1 MKTAKALVVPLLFSA
16 LGAGLSA
23 QVSAQTQP
31 LNHPVPAKDPGV
43 RAGSVGAGQPL
54 STLSGA
60 QLQHFQ
66 DGFDRF
72 IEVDSVSGNVA
83 GEEGHGLGPGYNATS
98 CGACHS
104 QPFAGGTSPSM
115 SAFPFV
121 GPNPQIAA
129 ATVDGAHNSIPPFIT
144 ADGPVR
150 ETRFPFVLN
159 SHGGLSQTAD
169 GGVHAIYSIAG
180 RSDAPGCA
188 LAQPNYD
195 QMLQLGNVIFRIP
208 TPVFG
213 AGLIENIADATILA
227 NMNANS
233 SLKHA
238 LGIGG
243 HTNTNGNDGSITRF
257 GWKAQNKSLEIFSG
271 EAYNVEMGV
280 TNELFPNK
288 RANPP
293 ANCIFNGT
301 PEDHTNFDEA
311 GTAIL
316 SDTVGFTTFMRF
328 LAPPTPSSVG
338 IPGNPS
344 AQSIQNGKN
353 LFGQVHC
360 DLCHTSSLQTAASG
374 FTAALDNRSAA
385 LYSDLLVHNMGTGL
399 SDQVGQGGAGPSEF
413 RSAPLWGAG
422 QRVFFLHDGR
432 ATPQNGGLL
441 TAIQAHA
448 SSGSEANG
456 VIFLF
461 NVLSESQKQDVLNFL
476 RSL

>member
-1 MKTAKALVVPLLFSA
+1 MKTVTTLVIPLLFSTM
-16 LGAGLSA
+16 GAGLSA
-23 QVSAQTQP
+23 PVSAQQQTA
-31 LNHPVPAKDPGV
+31 NSSTPAKDPGV
-43 RAGSVGAGQPL
+43 RAGSIGAGLPL

-60 QLQHFQ
+60 QLQYFD

-83 GEEGHGLGPGYNATS
+83 GEEGRGLGPGYNATS

-115 SAFPFV
+115 SAYPFV
-121 GPNPQIAA
+121 GPNPQVAA
-129 ATVDGAHNSIPPFIT
+129 ATADGAHNTVPSFIT
-144 ADGPVR
+144 IDGPVR
-150 ETRFPFVLN
+150 ETRFPFVIN
-159 SHGGLSQTAD
+159 SNGGLSQTPD

-188 LAQPNYD
+188 MAQPNYE
-195 QMLQLGNVIFRIP
+195 QAQQLGNLIFRIP

-213 AGLIENIADATILA
+213 AGLIENIADATILT
-227 NMNANS
+227 NMNTNS
-233 SLKHA
+233 SLKHV

-243 HTNTNGNDGSITRF
+243 HPNTNGNDGSITRF

-293 ANCIFNGT
+293 ANCLFNGT

-311 GTAIL
+311 GMAIA
-316 SDTVGFTTFMRF
+316 SDTVGFTIFMRF
-328 LAPPTPSSVG
+328 LAPPTPSNVG
-338 IPGNPS
+338 IPGNPTP
-344 AQSIQNGKN
+344 QSIQNGKN
-353 LFGQVHC
+353 LFSLVHC
-360 DLCHTSSLQTAASG
+360 DLCHTASLQTAASS
-374 FTAALDNRSAA
+374 FTAALDKRSAA
-385 LYSDLLVHNMGTGL
+385 LYSDLLVHNMGSGL
-399 SDQVGQGGAGPSEF
+399 SDRVAQGAAGPSEF
-413 RSAPLWGAG
+413 RSAPLWGVG
-422 QRVFFLHDGR
+422 QRIFFLHDGR

-441 TAIQAHA
+441 NAIQAHA

-456 VIFLF
+456 VVFLF
-461 NVLSESQKQDVLNFL
+461 NILGESQKQDVLNFL